1 MYKVK
6 SLSKCA
12 CFHWLC
18 WYTDSLQKQ
27 VGWSHVR
34 WSSLSV
40 TIIHWHTTFGSS
52 QPDSVLPCVLA
63 HQSRTPFWWSYL
75 SSLLPFYCHVPPSQV
90 LLKEI
95 KCWTCCFEALRFSL
109 NKWLLAASSCLI
121 CPVSNQGHRHWMHQ
135 RCSQRPSLPVPEKV
149 EIETTLSW
157 ILLEV
162 WHLSRWHPQRYQAWA
177 HAPSNSAATTSSPW
191 CQRESCNTGF
201 SPGSLSAA
209 RK

>member
-18 WYTDSLQKQ
+18 WYTACRNKLAGAMWDE
-27 VGWSHVR
+27 VPF
-34 WSSLSV
+34 LSQLFTGTWLLGAHSQTQEAPCAAMCAGTSV
-40 TIIHWHTTFGSS
+40 KGSIL
-52 QPDSVLPCVLA
+52 VE
-63 HQSRTPFWWSYL
+63 L
-75 SSLLPFYCHVPPSQV
+75 SFPPLPFYCHLPPSQV

-109 NKWLLAASSCLI
+109 NKWLLAAPSCLT
-121 CPVSNQGHRHWMHQ
+121 CPVSNQGHRHWLH
-135 RCSQRPSLPVPEKV
+135 QRPSLKMPEKI
-149 EIETTLSW
+149 EIETALSW

-162 WHLSRWHPQRYQAWA
+162 WHLSRWHPQKYQAWA

-191 CQRESCNTGF
+191 CQRELCNPGF
-201 SPGSLSAA
+201 SPGSPSAA